1 MFSGTDKFTFDS
13 LKKCFLEAVDDL
25 PDGNLKD
32 ILQKQSEQNVDHI
45 WRFMKLIN

>member
-13 LKKCFLEAVDDL
+13 LKKYFIEAVDVL

-32 ILQKQSEQNVDHI
+32 ALQQQSEQNADHI
-45 WRFMKLIN
+45 WRFIELIN